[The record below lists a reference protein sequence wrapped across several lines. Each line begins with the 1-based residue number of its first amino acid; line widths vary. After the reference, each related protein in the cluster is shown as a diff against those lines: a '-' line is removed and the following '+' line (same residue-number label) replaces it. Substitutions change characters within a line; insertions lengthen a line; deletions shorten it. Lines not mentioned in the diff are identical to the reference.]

1 MNVAFLT
8 PEYPNCKFDFSGGG
22 LGTSIFNLSQ
32 ELVKI
37 GHGVYVLVY
46 GQDKDEVFEENGIVF
61 HKIKNVK
68 FKGISRY
75 LSQKKIERIINKLHK
90 DKKIDFVEAPDWGM
104 TSFIKPTCK
113 VIVRLHGSDTYFC
126 HLDNRPVKW
135 NNKFHEKRLLM
146 NADAIISVSKY
157 TGDLTNEIFNL
168 KRNFTVIPNSIDSTK
183 FSLPENL
190 VIDENTILYFG
201 TLIRKKGLLELPL
214 IFNKVFEKNSK
225 AKLVLVGK
233 DSSDVISGNHSTW
246 RMMQSLFSK
255 DALNN
260 VSYLGS
266 VAYEE
271 IKQHIS
277 KAKVCVFPT
286 FAEALPVS
294 WIEAMALEK
303 PIVAS
308 NVGWSVEVIED
319 GVSGF
324 LAHPKDHEL
333 FSKRILQFLEDEL
346 LCKTIGI
353 AARKR
358 VESTFDSKI
367 VMEQN
372 IRFYNIILE
381 KE

>member
-1 MNVAFLT
+1 MNIAFLT
-8 PEYPNCKFDFSGGG
+8 PEYPNDKFDVSGGI
-22 LGTSIFNLSQ
+22 GTSIFNLSH
-32 ELVKI
+32 ELVKS

-46 GQDKDEVFEENGIVF
+46 GQDEDQLFEENGIVF

-75 LSQKKIERIINKLHK
+75 LSQKKTERIINQLHK
-90 DKKIDFVEAPDWGM
+90 SKKIDLVEAPDWGM
-104 TSFIKPTCK
+104 TSFIKPTCP

-135 NNKFHEKRLLM
+135 INKFHERRMLV

-157 TGDLTNEIFNL
+157 TGDLTNLLFNL
-168 KRNFTVIPNSIDSTK
+168 KRNFTVIPNSIDSSK
-183 FSLPENL
+183 FFLPTNA
-190 VIDENTILYFG
+190 VVDENTILYFG

-214 IFNKVFEKNSK
+214 IFNKVYEKNSK
-225 AKLVLVGK
+225 AKLVLIGK
-233 DSSDVISGNHSTW
+233 DSSDVISGDNSTW
-246 RMMQSLFSK
+246 KMMQPLFSK

-266 VAYEE
+266 VTYDA

-294 WIEAMALEK
+294 WIEAMALGK

-308 NVGWSVEVIED
+308 NVGWAVEVIED
-319 GVSGF
+319 EVSGF

-333 FSKRILQFLEDEL
+333 FSKRILQFLYDES
-346 LCKTIGI
+346 LCKTMSI

-358 VESTFDSKI
+358 VETTFDSKV

-372 IRFYNIILE
+372 IRFYNTILE
-381 KE
+381 NK

>member
-1 MNVAFLT
+1 MNIAFLT
-8 PEYPNCKFDFSGGG
+8 PEFPNKKFNFSGGG

-32 ELVKI
+32 ELVNK

-46 GQDKDEVFEENGIVF
+46 GQDKDEVFQENGVVF
-61 HKIKNVK
+61 YKIKNVK

-75 LSQKKIERIINKLHK
+75 LSQKKIERIINQLHN
-90 DKKIDFVEAPDWGM
+90 DQKIDVVEAPDWGM

-113 VIVRLHGSDTYFC
+113 VIVRLNGSDTYFC

-135 NNKFHEKRLLM
+135 NNKFHEKRLLK

-157 TGDLTNEIFNL
+157 TGDTTNSLFNL
-168 KRNFTVIPNSIDSTK
+168 KRNFTVIPNSIDSTN
-183 FSLPENL
+183 FSLSTNI
-190 VIDENTILYFG
+190 VVDEHTILYFG

-214 IFNKVFEKNSK
+214 IFNKVYEKNSK

-233 DSSDVISGNHSTW
+233 DSSDAISGNSSTW
-246 RMMQSLFSK
+246 QMMQPLFSNE
-255 DALNN
+255 ALNN
-260 VSYLGS
+260 VTYLGS
-266 VAYEE
+266 VTYDE

-294 WIEAMALEK
+294 WIEAMAMQK

-308 NVGWSVEVIED
+308 NVGWATEVIED
-319 GVSGF
+319 EVSGF

-333 FSKRILQFLEDEL
+333 FSKRILQFLDDES
-346 LCKTIGI
+346 LCKTMSK

-358 VESTFDSKI
+358 VETTFDSKV

-372 IRFYNIILE
+372 IKFYNTILE
-381 KE
+381 KK

>member
-1 MNVAFLT
+1 MNIAFLT
-8 PEYPNCKFDFSGGG
+8 PEFPNKKFNFSGGG

-32 ELVKI
+32 ELVNK

-46 GQDKDEVFEENGIVF
+46 GQDKDEVFQENGVVF
-61 HKIKNVK
+61 YKIKNVK

-75 LSQKKIERIINKLHK
+75 LSQKKIERIINQLHH
-90 DKKIDFVEAPDWGM
+90 DQKIDVVEAPDWGM

-113 VIVRLHGSDTYFC
+113 VIVRLNGSDTYFC

-135 NNKFHEKRLLM
+135 NNKFHEKRLLK

-157 TGDLTNEIFNL
+157 TGDTTNSLFNL
-168 KRNFTVIPNSIDSTK
+168 KRNFTVIPNSIDSTN
-183 FSLPENL
+183 FSLSTN
-190 VIDENTILYFG
+190 VVVDEHTILCFG

-214 IFNKVFEKNSK
+214 IFNKVYEKNSK

-233 DSSDVISGNHSTW
+233 DSSDVISGNNSTW
-246 RMMQSLFSK
+246 KMMQSLFSK
-255 DALNN
+255 EALIN

-266 VAYEE
+266 VTYDE

-294 WIEAMALEK
+294 WIEAMAMQK

-308 NVGWSVEVIED
+308 NVGWATEVIED
-319 GVSGF
+319 EVSGF

-333 FSKRILQFLEDEL
+333 FSKRILQFLNDES
-346 LCKTIGI
+346 LCKSMSK

-358 VESTFDSKI
+358 VETTFDSKV

-372 IRFYNIILE
+372 IKFYNTILE
-381 KE
+381 KK